1 MLRSE
6 SPVFAESLILQACEI
21 VFAKRKS
28 MQSLVEAHTL
38 NTVPSTTNNVE
49 GLVFAVRSQLAEL
62 VHSILLANPL
72 LRIEP
77 RVRVH
82 P

>member
-1 MLRSE
+1 
-6 SPVFAESLILQACEI
+6 
-21 VFAKRKS
+21 

-49 GLVFAVRSQLAEL
+49 VLVFAVRSQLAQL
-62 VHSILLANPL
+62 VHSIVLPTPL